1 MHVVLHQMLMFWL
14 VRKMAASTDM
24 IYEIQGKPRHLV
36 VVLGMHVTATAA
48 AILNYFCNGVLLFC
62 YSKTVKVSFSI
73 FCFLVRPLVL

>member
-36 VVLGMHVTATAA
+36 VVLGMHVTAT
-48 AILNYFCNGVLLFC
+48 IDIG
-62 YSKTVKVSFSI
+62 I
-73 FCFLVRPLVL
+73 PPLPPPY